1 MLSPVYIA
9 EIAPAKDRGKLV
21 SYNQLAI
28 VGGFMV
34 VYFVNYFIAL
44 SGDDTWLNDIGWRY
58 MFASELVPVSIF
70 LLLLYFVPDTP
81 RSLVSH
87 DKEGEALEILKKV
100 NTESEAQS
108 ILSDIKNTLVV
119 KSIFG
124 VVKNPSWV
132 IIAICLTFFVE
143 KNIDFLET

>member
-44 SGDDTWLNDIGWRY
+44 SGDDLWLNDIGWRY
-58 MFASELVPVSIF
+58 MFASELVPVTIF
-70 LLLLYFVPDTP
+70 LILLYFVPDTP

-87 DKEGEALEILKKV
+87 NKEYEALEILQKV
-100 NTESEAQS
+100 NNEIEAKS
-108 ILSDIKNTLVV
+108 ILDDIKNTLVV
-119 KSIFG
+119 KSNSALSYLSLIHISE
-124 VVKNPSWV
+124 P
-132 IIAICLTFFVE
+132 TRR
-143 KNIDFLET
+143 